1 MFVITLV
8 EIPLVLPPTVAGI
21 GLLAAFAGRIGLL
34 SSIFDPIG
42 VNVVFTTTA
51 VVLAI
56 CFVAGPFYIRQAI
69 AAFETLDRDVLDAA
83 RVDGA
88 SQFRLLTSISIPLCS
103 AGLAAGAALAFARG
117 VGEFGATIM
126 FAGNLRGVTQTMPLL
141 IYQDFDLNFDLALA
155 ISALLVVVSAAVLI
169 TVKLVSRLPG
179 PDARRRRRLLRLG
192 RRSARLRA
200 ARAATDLVL
209 PWYRPDLPMFC
220 LASGESRMGQV
231 SRRAL
236 LARAGIGTGAGVFA
250 LLGVTAAPAFGAA
263 SIADL
268 ANVRLV
274 CVGQA
279 HRDQLGHAMGQHAA
293 AVADSDAAD
302 LIRAVRVQEQ
312 GHFRTLAPL
321 LGATAPS
328 DDDYTFTL
336 PEGRT
341 ALAGDGGRVRA
352 SISSR
357 CWSASSSGRPRARS
371 IPTSR
376 HRSRASS
383 PATVSTSA
391 RFPFSRAARPSWTGS
406 RPRSASKTPETSSPR
421 SSRIRWYP

>member
-1 MFVITLV
+1 MSRLRDTLFTVAIFGATILVLGFLVLPIVAIFARVPLHLLIDQLDDPIVRDALVLTAVTNAIALAVIIGFGTPAAYLLGRRRFRGRVFVITLV

-69 AAFETLDRDVLDAA
+69 AAFEMLDRDVLDAA

-103 AGLAAGAALAFARG
+103 AGLTAGAALAFARG

-179 PDARRRRRLLRLG
+179 RTRGAD
-192 RRSARLRA
+192 
-200 ARAATDLVL
+200 TV
-209 PWYRPDLPMFC
+209 F
-220 LASGESRMGQV
+220 LAS
-231 SRRAL
+231 
-236 LARAGIGTGAGVFA
+236 
-250 LLGVTAAPAFGAA
+250 
-263 SIADL
+263 
-268 ANVRLV
+268 
-274 CVGQA
+274 
-279 HRDQLGHAMGQHAA
+279 
-293 AVADSDAAD
+293 AVA
-302 LIRAVRVQEQ
+302 
-312 GHFRTLAPL
+312 
-321 LGATAPS
+321 
-328 DDDYTFTL
+328 
-336 PEGRT
+336 
-341 ALAGDGGRVRA
+341 
-352 SISSR
+352 
-357 CWSASSSGRPRARS
+357 PRR
-371 IPTSR
+371 
-376 HRSRASS
+376 
-383 PATVSTSA
+383 
-391 RFPFSRAARPSWTGS
+391 
-406 RPRSASKTPETSSPR
+406 
-421 SSRIRWYP
+421 